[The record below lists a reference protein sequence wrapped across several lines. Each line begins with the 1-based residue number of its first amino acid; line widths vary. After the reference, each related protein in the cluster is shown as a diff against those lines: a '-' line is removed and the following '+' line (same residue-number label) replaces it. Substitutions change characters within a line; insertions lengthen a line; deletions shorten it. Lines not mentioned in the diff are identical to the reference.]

1 MTKGEEVQV
10 LVDYDLF
17 ETNIKDEIGI
27 YLSTA
32 KTTGKHLIYFPVN
45 EEWAELTDDQ
55 ISRVATGK
63 VSKKNK
69 EFSDR
74 VKTMVVTYGV

>member
-32 KTTGKHLIYFPVN
+32 KTTGKQLIYFPVN

-55 ISRVATGK
+55 ISRVAAGK

-74 VKTMVVTYGV
+74 VKTMVVTYGA